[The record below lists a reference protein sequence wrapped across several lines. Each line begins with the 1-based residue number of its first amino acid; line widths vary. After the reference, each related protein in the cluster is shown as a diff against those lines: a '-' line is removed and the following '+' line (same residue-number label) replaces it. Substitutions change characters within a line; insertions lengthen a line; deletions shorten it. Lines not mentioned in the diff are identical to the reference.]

1 MVGIL
6 VHIGVAQ
13 FGHYISYIKNSDH

>member
-6 VHIGVAQ
+6 VHILWVEVTKTIMQ
-13 FGHYISYIKNSDH
+13 VTLLIL